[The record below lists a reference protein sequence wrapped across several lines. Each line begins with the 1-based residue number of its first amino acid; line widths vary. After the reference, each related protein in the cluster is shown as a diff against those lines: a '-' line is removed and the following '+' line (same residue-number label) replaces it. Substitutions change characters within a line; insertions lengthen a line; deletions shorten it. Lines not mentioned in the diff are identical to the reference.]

1 MNECK
6 WNIPYTRYMTQYNR
20 NPLGKLAKKNS
31 TCIGNF
37 LNLKKNNNNQNC
49 KEFSKLQNTELT

>member
-20 NPLGKLAKKNS
+20 NPLGKLANS

-49 KEFSKLQNTELT
+49 KEFSKLQNAQLT